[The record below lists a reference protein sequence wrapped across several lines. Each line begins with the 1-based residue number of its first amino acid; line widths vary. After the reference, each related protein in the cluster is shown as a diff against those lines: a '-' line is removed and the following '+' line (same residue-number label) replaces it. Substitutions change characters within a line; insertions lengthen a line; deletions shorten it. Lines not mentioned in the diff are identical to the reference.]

1 MCTEFDFDEAILS
14 IKPHAPNAVRVI
26 ERYVRQL
33 KRLNED
39 NIEAMRMA
47 GINAVGLIE
56 VGRKPGMDAYKFI
69 NQSAKDMLERSK

>member
-1 MCTEFDFDEAILS
+1 MCTEFEYDEAILS

-26 ERYVRQL
+26 EQYVRQL
-33 KRLNED
+33 KRLNEQ

-56 VGRKPGMDAYKFI
+56 VGRRGMDAYKFI